1 MFAKLKKKVE
11 DLEGTDLHKLATSL
25 SHSSNLLAE
34 KTLSLASLRSS
45 EDLSTVEPSL
55 SSKGSSNSLSSMG
68 ATKPD
73 DSEIKKIENKWKQ
86 KCVDLENEWKVKIIM
101 HEHEKKEL
109 IKERETMILHTE
121 KIENE
126 LKDLKGNTHI
136 LTIYICWC

>member
-1 MFAKLKKKVE
+1 
-11 DLEGTDLHKLATSL
+11 
-25 SHSSNLLAE
+25 
-34 KTLSLASLRSS
+34 
-45 EDLSTVEPSL
+45 
-55 SSKGSSNSLSSMG
+55 MG

-136 LTIYICWC
+136 LTIYICWCYRIS